1 MWCGSSVTT
10 LRIVSKKEKR
20 KRAEW
25 IQSLQVVKKIFQ
37 NIEQGKKGGKKKN

>member
-10 LRIVSKKEKR
+10 LRIVSKKIK
-20 KRAEW
+20 KAEW

-37 NIEQGKKGGKKKN
+37 NIEQGKKGGKKKTN